1 LRAIRI
7 AKPYGK
13 ALYEASV
20 EQNVLD
26 DIVTDVHR
34 VVELMRDSEEFEQ
47 FVINPMLSP
56 QIKSDLLQQL
66 LGEAVHPLLV
76 NFLLLL
82 AAKQRE
88 RLLVSILQTFLEIV
102 DLRANRLIAQVTSAV
117 PINDAQQ
124 TSLVKE
130 LSEYSGKEV
139 RLELS
144 EDVTVKGG
152 IVVRLG
158 DTVFDGSVTAQL
170 QRMKDLLASGQ
181 TRKG

>member
-1 LRAIRI
+1 MRAIRI

-82 AAKQRE
+82 AAK
-88 RLLVSILQTFLEIV
+88 
-102 DLRANRLIAQVTSAV
+102 
-117 PINDAQQ
+117 P
-124 TSLVKE
+124 
-130 LSEYSGKEV
+130 
-139 RLELS
+139 
-144 EDVTVKGG
+144 
-152 IVVRLG
+152 
-158 DTVFDGSVTAQL
+158 
-170 QRMKDLLASGQ
+170 
-181 TRKG
+181 